1 MTIHINFPLLGR
13 RNVFDENSAHVLLL
27 DDLRTNKFV
36 ATIMDLHIETLNG
49 E

>member
-1 MTIHINFPLLGR
+1 MTIHIKFPLLGR
-13 RNVFDENSAHVLLL
+13 RNLFDENSAHVL